1 MYTVSREEPGDRP
14 RPPSYATE
22 ADQLTALLRH
32 WAEDEHRTDG
42 GPDKLIFPLEH
53 AYSQASLSFDALK
66 GADAARAAPL
76 RAAAQAADCGLCRA
90 LLSIARS
97 GSGSPWSTKGACRP
111 HCRISPICASNGPR
125 AARNSGRP
133 CGFRRTNSPAT
144 CWPLGGSGPGGR
156 PNRPV
161 TPVSC

>member
-53 AYSQASLSFDALK
+53 AYSPATLSFDALK
-66 GADAARAAPL
+66 GADAASPATL
-76 RAAAQAADCGLCRA
+76 LAAAQAADCDLYLA
-90 LLSIARS
+90 LLSLAESRS
-97 GSGSPWSTKGACRP
+97 AEYTGHYRLCTR
-111 HCRISPICASNGPR
+111 
-125 AARNSGRP
+125 GR
-133 CGFRRTNSPAT
+133 SDHA
-144 CWPLGGSGPGGR
+144 
-156 PNRPV
+156 
-161 TPVSC
+161 